1 MSDSI
6 AQYIDHAVLHPTQTN
21 ADLRAACEICSQYET
36 ASICVKPYM
45 VMLAAEYLSDSS
57 VKVST
62 VISFPHGG
70 CETAVK
76 AVEARHACLDGAVEL
91 DMVVNIGQVLE
102 GSWTDVEADIGAVV
116 AVASEHDAIVKVIFE
131 TGLLKTERQK
141 IQLCECSERAG
152 AAFVKTS
159 TGFGFV
165 KESNGGLQSTG
176 ATFEDI
182 ELMRASCSEKVGVKA
197 SGGIRTLA
205 DARRFIELGATRL
218 GTSGTKSLVDE
229 ERGQQQSQQQSQQQ
243 QSGERTDY

>member
-6 AQYIDHAVLHPTQTN
+6 AQYIDHAVLHPTQTDK
-21 ADLRAACEICSQYET
+21 DLRAACEICSQYET

-45 VMLAAEYLSDSS
+45 VMLAAEYLSDSE
-57 VKVST
+57 VKIST
-62 VISFPHGG
+62 VISFPHGS

-76 AVEARHACLDGAVEL
+76 AMEARQACLDGAVEL
-91 DMVVNIGQVLE
+91 DMVANIGQVLE
-102 GSWTDVEADIGAVV
+102 GNWTDVEADIGAVV
-116 AVASEHDAIVKVIFE
+116 AVASEHGAIVKVIFE
-131 TGLLKTERQK
+131 TGLLSTEQQK
-141 IQLCECSERAG
+141 IELCKCSERAG

-165 KESNGGLQSTG
+165 KDSNGGLRSTG

-182 ELMRASCSEKVGVKA
+182 HLMRANCSDKVGVKA

-229 ERGQQQSQQQSQQQ
+229 ERGQQQSQQQQN
-243 QSGERTDY
+243 GERSDY

>member
-1 MSDSI
+1 MSESI
-6 AQYIDHAVLHPTQTN
+6 AKTIDHAVLHPLQTD
-21 ADLRAACEICSQYET
+21 ADLRDACELCSDYGV

-45 VMLAAEYLSDSS
+45 VMLAAEYLADSA
-57 VKVST
+57 VKIST
-62 VISFPHGG
+62 VISFPHGS

-76 AVEARHACLDGAVEL
+76 AVEARQACLDGAVEL

-116 AVASEHDAIVKVIFE
+116 SIAAEHNAIVKVIFE
-131 TGLLKTERQK
+131 TGLLTSNDQK
-141 IQLCECSERAG
+141 IQLCQCSERAG

-165 KESNGGLQSTG
+165 KDPTGGLRATG
-176 ATFEDI
+176 ATFADI
-182 ELMRASCSEKVGVKA
+182 QLMRQHCSDKVGVKA

-218 GTSGTKSLVDE
+218 GTSSTKSLVDE
-229 ERGQQQSQQQSQQQ
+229 EQGLQQD
-243 QSGERTDY
+243 GERADY